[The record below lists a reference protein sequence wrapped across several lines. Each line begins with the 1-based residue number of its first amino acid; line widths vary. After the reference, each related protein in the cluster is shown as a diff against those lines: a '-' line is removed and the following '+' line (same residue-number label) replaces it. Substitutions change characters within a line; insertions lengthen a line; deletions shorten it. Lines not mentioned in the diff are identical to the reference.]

1 MPMPNTPDHAM
12 NLKKVTKTNY
22 RFFPSEFPHG
32 FGNFFPCSIEHN
44 YGFGFSC
51 TNQGTPARS

>member
-1 MPMPNTPDHAM
+1 M
-12 NLKKVTKTNY
+12 NLNMKVTKTTY
-22 RFFPSEFPHG
+22 RFFPSEIPHG
-32 FGNFFPCSIEHN
+32 FGNFFPYSIEHN